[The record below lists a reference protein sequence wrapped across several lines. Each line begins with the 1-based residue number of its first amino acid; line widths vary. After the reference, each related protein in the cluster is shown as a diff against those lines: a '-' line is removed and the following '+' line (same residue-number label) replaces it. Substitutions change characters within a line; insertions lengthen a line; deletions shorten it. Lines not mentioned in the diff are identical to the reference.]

1 MELNEIPNFKEAFQN
16 FGGIPMNSCV
26 ESVHVGTLTEF
37 IDVAEAENSR
47 VFLLPYYGLSI
58 LQDVTDCFELNDLLI
73 DSRFA
78 TPEIVALLE
87 TEGFDTDAHYRGTV
101 KYIEELVKVS
111 RTHFDKVCMHHYD
124 DFLIYS
130 EDENGYWEFW
140 FHKSGDG
147 SCTRVEKYIPFD
159 QWVQERTQ
167 SYIGVSHKDVPNA
180 VYEIHGTRL
189 LDKFKW

>member
-37 IDVAEAENSR
+37 LDVAEAENSR

-58 LQDVTDCFELNDLLI
+58 LQDVTDCFEVNDLLI

-87 TEGFDTDAHYRGTV
+87 TEGFDTDAHYRGTA
-101 KYIEELVKVS
+101 KYIEELVKTS

>member
-37 IDVAEAENSR
+37 LDVAEAENSR
-47 VFLLPYYGLSI
+47 VFILPYYGLSI
-58 LQDVTDCFELNDLLI
+58 LQDVTDCFEVNDLLI

-87 TEGFDTDAHYRGTV
+87 TEGFDTDAHYRGTA

>member
-1 MELNEIPNFKEAFQN
+1 MELNEIQNFKEAFQN

-26 ESVHVGTLTEF
+26 ESVHVGTLNEF
-37 IDVAEAENSR
+37 LDVAEPVNSR

-58 LQDVTDCFELNDLLI
+58 LQDVTDSFEVNDLLI
-73 DSRFA
+73 QSRFV
-78 TPEIVALLE
+78 TPEIATLLE
-87 TEGFDTDAHYRGTV
+87 SEGFDTDAHYRGAV
-101 KYIEELVKVS
+101 KYIEELVAVS
-111 RTHFDKVCMHHYD
+111 RTHFDKVSMHHYD

-147 SCTRVEKYIPFD
+147 SCARVEKYVPFD
-159 QWVQERTQ
+159 QWVQERTR
-167 SYIGVSHKDVPNA
+167 SYIGLSHKDLPNA
-180 VYEIHGTRL
+180 VYEITGTRL